1 MSQENVEIVRRL
13 YEYWTRGDFRS
24 GVEEAFDPNVEFGVD
39 ATVATTPAVKVRGLA
54 EMAKVWRETLSG
66 WGDFRVGKID
76 RLVEKGDQV
85 IVFNRL
91 QGRGRR
97 SGAVVEQ
104 PDRAAIFTF
113 RDQRVVRLRLTNRA
127 GGLQAAGLSE

>member
-13 YEYWTRGDFRS
+13 YEYWVRGDFRS
-24 GVEEAFDPNVEFGVD
+24 GVDEAVDPDIEFVID
-39 ATVATTPAVKVRGLA
+39 PTVSTSPVQVRGLA
-54 EMAKVWRETLSG
+54 AMGQAWRENLSG
-66 WGDFRVGKID
+66 WGDFRVGEID
-76 RLVEKGDQV
+76 QLVETENGV

-113 RDQRVVRLRLTNRA
+113 RDHRIVRLRLANRA
-127 GGLQAAGLSE
+127 AGLEAAGLSE

>member
-1 MSQENVEIVRRL
+1 MSEENVEIVRRL
-13 YEYWTRGDFRS
+13 YERWVRGDFRT
-24 GVEEAFDPNVEFGVD
+24 GNEAFDPNVEFEVD
-39 ATVATTPAVKVRGLA
+39 AVVTPTRAKVRGLA
-54 EMAKVWRETLSG
+54 AMGQVWRENLEG
-66 WGDFRVGKID
+66 WGDLRVGEID
-76 RLVEKGDQV
+76 RLVESKDRV

-113 RDQRVVRLRLTNRA
+113 RDGRIVGLRLTNRA
-127 GGLQAAGLSE
+127 GGLEAAGLSE

>member
-13 YEYWTRGDFRS
+13 YEYWVRGDFRT
-24 GVEEAFDPNVEFGVD
+24 GIEVFDPNVEYEVD
-39 ATVATTPAVKVRGLA
+39 AVVSATPAKVRGLA
-54 EMAKVWRETLSG
+54 AMGQVWRENMEG
-66 WGDFRVGKID
+66 WADLRVGEIA
-76 RLVEKGDQV
+76 RLVENEDQV

-97 SGAVVEQ
+97 SGVVVEQ

-113 RDQRVVRLRLTNRA
+113 RDGRIVGLRLTNRA
-127 GGLQAAGLSE
+127 GGLEAAGLRE